1 MADLLGRVGFEYNH
15 HLYLD
20 YGLCSDEHGYRLY
33 AGTCNFIFEI
43 RTNFILKKKKT
54 TIIRPPQ
61 IHGEDED
68 EILDSDEDDDD
79 DEILD
84 SEKLGVCITNDEK
97 ESLPLAFFICYRLGD
112 YWMTKEE
119 ILALDSDAV
128 SFARQMKAAAHPQ
141 LTNQLVIPVVV
152 GINVCTVQQEGETI
166 EAARGRAIRSKHL
179 VPVYL
184 WELDC
189 FRFNQCRPVRLMSFL
204 RQLPRI
210 RVVNVDDDEED
221 FVCSICSKRPW
232 FGVQKTS
239 LPCCGETFH
248 SHCLVPWLEHN
259 HLCPSCAS
267 PAYDPDYMHFL

>member
-20 YGLCSDEHGYRLY
+20 YGLTSEEHAYRLSS
-33 AGTCNFIFEI
+33 GSCNFIFEI
-43 RTNFILKKKKT
+43 RTNFILKKTKT
-54 TIIRPPQ
+54 
-61 IHGEDED
+61 IH
-68 EILDSDEDDDD
+68 DEDDDDDEDD

-97 ESLPLAFFICYRLGD
+97 ESLPLGFFICYRLGD
-112 YWMTKEE
+112 YWMTKDE
-119 ILALDSDAV
+119 IRALESDAV

-141 LTNQLVIPVVV
+141 LTNLVIPVVV

-184 WELDC
+184 WELEC

-210 RVVNVDDDEED
+210 RVVNVDEED
-221 FVCSICSKRPW
+221 FVCSICSERPW

-239 LPCCGETFH
+239 LPCCEETFH